1 MRVTVAMIAQLVQGD
16 IEGDPQIEIQGPA
29 PIEAGTP
36 GTISFLADQKYES
49 FAYSTGS
56 SALLVDRQFQPQQ
69 PISATLIRVDNVRL
83 AVAFL
88 LKQFDQSKAGS
99 GTVSAQAFVDDTA
112 TLGTG
117 VSIGRFSV
125 IDAGAQIGDGT
136 IIHDQVSIGKG
147 VRIGRNCVLFPGV
160 RVYANCEIGHDCMIH
175 SNTVIGSD
183 GFGFVPRED
192 GSYDKV
198 PQVGNVVVEDHVEI
212 GANCVIDR
220 ATMGATVIETGVKLD
235 NLIQIAHNVRIGA
248 HTVIAA
254 QTGIAG
260 STRIGAHCQIG
271 GQVGIVGHIRIEDGT
286 RIQAQ
291 SGVAGAIT
299 DKGQAVYG
307 SPAIPYGNYVR
318 SYAVF
323 KQLPELDKRLRKLE
337 KEGKG

>member
-29 PIEAGTP
+29 PIETGTP

-49 FAYSTGS
+49 FAYTTGA

-99 GTVSAQAFVDDTA
+99 GTVAAQAFVDDTA

-125 IDAGAQIGDGT
+125 VEAGAEIGDGT
-136 IIHDQVSIGKG
+136 SIHDQVSIGKG

-160 RVYANCEIGHDCMIH
+160 RIYANCEIGHECMIH

-220 ATMGATVIETGVKLD
+220 ATMGATVIEAGVKLD

-299 DKGQAVYG
+299 EKGQAVYG